1 MRQPRPQNKSMLDFC
16 GRHNIT
22 SMIELVPTSYANKA
36 MARLAK
42 NDVKVRGSGNGG
54 VRPSWADRRTY

>member
-1 MRQPRPQNKSMLDFC
+1 MLDFC